1 MRGGNSIKYMVL
13 FQRFEVHW
21 ETDLSD
27 MTAYVRVS
35 EDFEYILNK
44 LSANFTSYELEE
56 FTKIRST
63 YAKTMA
69 NSW

>member
-1 MRGGNSIKYMVL
+1 MRGDNSIKYMVL

-21 ETDLSD
+21 EIDLSD